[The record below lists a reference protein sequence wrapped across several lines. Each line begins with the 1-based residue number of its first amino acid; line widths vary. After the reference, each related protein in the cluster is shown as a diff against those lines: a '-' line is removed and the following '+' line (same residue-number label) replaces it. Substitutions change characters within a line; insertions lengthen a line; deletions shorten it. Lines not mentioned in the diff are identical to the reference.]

1 MFKIS
6 LHASTLLV
14 FDTHI
19 IMQPSQYLHQEVR
32 RIIKKTSR
40 TILIIYFSRSNYNVQ
55 TFLKTIG
62 RNCESFA
69 DKFETWEQLFTTP
82 SRVMKNDMGI
92 DTKSRKY
99 ILSWIERYRKGVQPY
114 SIALPKK

>member
-1 MFKIS
+1 MFRNLTTRIN
-6 LHASTLLV
+6 TIGV
-14 FDTHI
+14 RYTHNNTAKPV
-19 IMQPSQYLHQEVR
+19 PSPRGQ
-32 RIIKKTSR
+32 ITD
-40 TILIIYFSRSNYNVQ
+40 VQ

-92 DTKSRKY
+92 DTKSRK
-99 ILSWIERYRKGVQPY
+99 
-114 SIALPKK
+114 